1 MDGPGTKPG
10 TLQLQS
16 GTSPTTDLPRPIS
29 MVHIAPPPP
38 PPHYSI
44 TYIYALLTYC
54 TNYPKSDKLIKFK
67 SETILLQ
74 YFSNAQIYN
83 ERVRRVLNFKKIKT
97 YDISYQ
103 KNSHW
108 TLSSTLTNI
117 TTYSVHSGKHQQT
130 LFLYPTLFSGS
141 AHKFRCTIGTFSFNQ
156 FVQINIHY
164 NPGKFDLSE
173 LMPV

>member
-38 PPHYSI
+38 HYSI

-54 TNYPKSDKLIKFK
+54 TNYSKSDKLIKSK
-67 SETILLQ
+67 CETILLQ

-97 YDISYQ
+97 YDI
-103 KNSHW
+103 NSISKVTKKQSLD
-108 TLSSTLTNI
+108 TL
-117 TTYSVHSGKHQQT
+117 
-130 LFLYPTLFSGS
+130 LYPNKRNNILEPLWQASANIVSLPYPLFWISS
-141 AHKFRCTIGTFSFNQ
+141 
-156 FVQINIHY
+156 
-164 NPGKFDLSE
+164 
-173 LMPV
+173 